1 MKSCQTCEYIYL
13 YHKQLNQQTKD
24 ADVIEIIKRL
34 QQVVNDNVVLQE
46 KTSTDTKQEV
56 YVDLS
61 KLDFDKLRN
70 VFAATP
76 KKNTVLFNLQ
86 RAVDKKMKQ
95 MLKDNPMRMEFYKRY
110 EEIIE
115 EYNRGKDLDDTM
127 KSFDKLFKF
136 VQDLNEEDTR
146 ALRENLD
153 EESLA
158 IFDLLKKDKS
168 LTTEELKEV
177 KKISV
182 DTLSRLKDEKL
193 KIDRWRESMQI
204 TAQIK
209 TVIFDCFQW
218 LPQNTYTDNDVAE
231 KSMSVYQHIY
241 SNYGGI
247 RMAASA

>member
-1 MKSCQTCEYIYL
+1 MSIL
-13 YHKQLNQQTKD
+13 
-24 ADVIEIIKRL
+24 R
-34 QQVVNDNVVLQE
+34 VL
-46 KTSTDTKQEV
+46 
-56 YVDLS
+56 
-61 KLDFDKLRN
+61 
-70 VFAATP
+70 AATP
-76 KKNTVLFNLQ
+76 KKNTVLFDLQ

-95 MLKDNPMRMEFYKRY
+95 MLKDNPIRMEFYNRY
-110 EEIIE
+110 KEIIE
-115 EYNRGKDLDDTM
+115 EYNKGKDLDDTM

-136 VQDLNEEDTR
+136 VQDLNVEDTR

-158 IFDLLKKDKS
+158 IFDLLKTGKT

-182 DTLSRLKDEKL
+182 DTLLKLKDEKL

-218 LPQNTYTDNDVAE
+218 LPQNTYTDTDVAE
-231 KSMSVYQHIY
+231 KTMSVYQHIY